1 MRIKIAIATN
11 KNFYEK
17 SVPILLNSLIQCSFP
32 LSDIYIFNAGFE
44 NEAYKLLPNQIN
56 YWELNHNSF
65 EYSALIHIIEKRI
78 ESDYWFLMH
87 DTCQVGL
94 KFKDLLYNIPESNPE
109 KLALRSWP
117 SMSMGSYR
125 FDYLMSAEVQFK
137 LKLIKNHDYSDESI
151 RKWKNWGVPNED
163 YILWKTEPKPIIYNN
178 CHHDEMRVLNY
189 DNWYGT
195 NTIRR
200 TEYYR
205 SLDLYK
211 NKSNWG
217 QGFGDKM
224 MFKI

>member
-94 KFKDLLYNIPESNPE
+94 KFKDL
-109 KLALRSWP
+109 K
-117 SMSMGSYR
+117 
-125 FDYLMSAEVQFK
+125 
-137 LKLIKNHDYSDESI
+137 
-151 RKWKNWGVPNED
+151 
-163 YILWKTEPKPIIYNN
+163 
-178 CHHDEMRVLNY
+178 
-189 DNWYGT
+189 
-195 NTIRR
+195 
-200 TEYYR
+200 
-205 SLDLYK
+205 
-211 NKSNWG
+211 
-217 QGFGDKM
+217 
-224 MFKI
+224 